1 MPNTQ
6 QLKARIR
13 SVKSTKQITKAM
25 QMVAAS
31 KMRRAQ
37 DASRT
42 TAPYTTAARGLLRY
56 LSRQGATD
64 DHPLFAQRTV
74 KRRLIIVIAADKGLA
89 GAYNS
94 NVLKRYVQLLR
105 DDDAAGIDNT
115 TIAVGRKAAQF
126 VTRLKDTQVVGVYED
141 VPDRPTGPAFRAI
154 LDTAHDMFVSKQ
166 VDAVDVVFTRF
177 YSSMTQHPDTIHL
190 LPAGLDA
197 EQLDAVDDDE
207 AIPDDEAL
215 FEPSPQAVLDTI
227 AARMVSA
234 RLYQALLDARA
245 GEHSQRMLAMKN
257 ATDNATSLVDDL
269 TLEMNKQRQGAITQ
283 ELTEISAGV
292 EAMG

>member
-126 VTRLKDTQVVGVYED
+126 VARLKDTQVVGVYED

-207 AIPDDEAL
+207 VIPDDEAL

-245 GEHSQRMLAMKN
+245 SEH
-257 ATDNATSLVDDL
+257 
-269 TLEMNKQRQGAITQ
+269 KQRQGAITQ